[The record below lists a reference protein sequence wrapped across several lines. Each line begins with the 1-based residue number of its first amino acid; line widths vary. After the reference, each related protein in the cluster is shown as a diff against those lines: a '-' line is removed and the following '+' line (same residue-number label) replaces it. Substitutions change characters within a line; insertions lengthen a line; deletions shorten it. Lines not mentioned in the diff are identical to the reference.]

1 MGIAMVKKCDSC
13 GRVDDG
19 TRKDKEEIQFFN
31 VGYKVWPYYT
41 NYGLSPYA
49 RQINPPPQQIG
60 LWCRSCV
67 VSKIGEPA
75 AVEGD
80 PPSPKPKMTV
90 AEKLEVLIREIA
102 YEESESVE

>member
-1 MGIAMVKKCDSC
+1 MGIVTVKKCDSC

-19 TRKDKEEIQFFN
+19 TRKDKEKIQFFN
-31 VGYKVWPYYT
+31 VGYKIWPDSSD
-41 NYGLSPYA
+41 YGSTYV

-102 YEESESVE
+102 YEELESAE